1 MSETAPQISEQ
12 TPQIE
17 ADQPPLAVAPKAK
30 GRGPAWLAL
39 LVGLAALGVGG
50 WSAWQLYQQQGQAAQ
65 QLSQVRQVGDVA
77 KQQLEESE
85 NRVAKK
91 LASLPTADQLATQR
105 DLLVSLQ
112 GEQQR
117 LAQSLSGVL
126 GKSREDWRL
135 AEAEHLMRLAMLRL
149 TALQDVDSAEAL
161 VRGADDI
168 LRAQNDPQAFAARGE
183 LIKVLEALRSLPQ
196 VDRSG
201 LFLQLAALRGQVAQL
216 QMLAPEYIL
225 PADVPSA
232 ANASD
237 SSRWE
242 ALWQELSRYVRIDLH
257 ADQDVRPQLAGQSLA
272 QVRLTLALALEQ
284 AQWGALNGE
293 QEVYRQALA
302 SASEV
307 LDSYF
312 DRDNQAVQA
321 MQKRIGELAGQQV
334 VAGMPKLDDAL
345 STLQA
350 YLKRREA
357 AELLP
362 EAESV
367 PEPEVEIE
375 SDAVEEG
382 GQ

>member
-1 MSETAPQISEQ
+1 MSETTEQ
-12 TPQIE
+12 NSTPQLA
-17 ADQPPLAVAPKAK
+17 ADSPAKVAVAKSK

-39 LVGLAALGVGG
+39 LVGLAGLGAGG
-50 WSAWQLYQQQGQAAQ
+50 WSAWQLHQQQGQAANQLAQLQ
-65 QLSQVRQVGDVA
+65 QAGEAAQARLEAGEAHVA
-77 KQQLEESE
+77 K
-85 NRVAKK
+85 R
-91 LASLPTADQLATQR
+91 LAGLPTAAELATQR

-135 AEAEHLMRLAMLRL
+135 AEAEHLLRLAMLRL
-149 TALQDVDSAEAL
+149 SALQDVDSAIAL
-161 VRGADDI
+161 VQGADDI

-183 LIKVLEALRSLPQ
+183 LIRVLEALRSLPQ

-201 LFLQLAALRGQVAQL
+201 LFLQLAALREQVAGL
-216 QMLAPEYIL
+216 QMLAPEYLL
-225 PADVPSA
+225 PDEVPA
-232 ANASD
+232 AVSVSD
-237 SSRWE
+237 SSRWAE
-242 ALWQELSRYVRIDLH
+242 LWQQLSRYVRIDLH

-293 QEVYRQALA
+293 QEVYRRALA
-302 SASEV
+302 AAGEV
-307 LDSYF
+307 LGDYF
-312 DRDNQAVQA
+312 DRDNRAVQA
-321 MQKRIGELAGQQV
+321 MRKRIGELAEQRV

-345 STLQA
+345 GTLQA
-350 YLKRREA
+350 YLKRREV

-362 EAESV
+362 EGE
-367 PEPEVEIE
+367 
-375 SDAVEEG
+375 AVEEG

>member
-1 MSETAPQISEQ
+1 MSETAPQISEP
-12 TPQIE
+12 TPQPAAE
-17 ADQPPLAVAPKAK
+17 QPSAAKAK

-39 LVGLAALGVGG
+39 LVGLAGLGAGA
-50 WSAWQLYQQQGQAAQ
+50 WSAWQLHQQQGQAAA
-65 QLSQVRQVGDVA
+65 QLAQFQQVGEAAQARLQASEEHVA
-77 KQQLEESE
+77 K
-85 NRVAKK
+85 R
-91 LASLPTADQLATQR
+91 LAGLPTADELATQR

-117 LAQSLSGVL
+117 LAQSLSGLL

-135 AEAEHLMRLAMLRL
+135 AEAEHLLRLAMLRL
-149 TALQDVDSAEAL
+149 SALQDVDSAIAL
-161 VRGADDI
+161 VQGADDI

-201 LFLQLAALRGQVAQL
+201 LFLQLAALREQVAGLQL
-216 QMLAPEYIL
+216 LAPEYIV
-225 PADVPSA
+225 PAEVPSSVTV
-232 ANASD
+232 SD
-237 SSRWE
+237 SSRWQ
-242 ALWQELSRYVRIDLH
+242 ALWEQLSRYVRLDLH

-293 QEVYRQALA
+293 PEVYRQALA
-302 SASEV
+302 AAAEV
-307 LDSYF
+307 LDTYF

-321 MQKRIGELAGQQV
+321 LRKRVDELAGQSV
-334 VAGMPKLDDAL
+334 VAGVPPLDDAL
-345 STLQA
+345 NTLQA

-357 AELLP
+357 VELLP
-362 EAESV
+362 E
-367 PEPEVEIE
+367 
-375 SDAVEEG
+375 AVEEG

>member
-1 MSETAPQISEQ
+1 MSETAPQISEP
-12 TPQIE
+12 TPQPAAE
-17 ADQPPLAVAPKAK
+17 QPSAAKAK

-39 LVGLAALGVGG
+39 LVGLAGLGAGA
-50 WSAWQLYQQQGQAAQ
+50 WSAWQLHQQQGQAAA
-65 QLSQVRQVGDVA
+65 QLAQFQQVGEAAQARLQASEEHVA
-77 KQQLEESE
+77 K
-85 NRVAKK
+85 R
-91 LASLPTADQLATQR
+91 LAGLPTADELATQR

-117 LAQSLSGVL
+117 LAQSLSGLL

-135 AEAEHLMRLAMLRL
+135 AEAEHLLRLAMLRL
-149 TALQDVDSAEAL
+149 SALQDVDSAIAL
-161 VRGADDI
+161 VQGADDI

-201 LFLQLAALRGQVAQL
+201 LFLQLAALREQVAGLQL
-216 QMLAPEYIL
+216 LAPEYIV
-225 PADVPSA
+225 PAEVPSSVTV
-232 ANASD
+232 SD
-237 SSRWE
+237 SSRWQE
-242 ALWQELSRYVRIDLH
+242 LWEQLSRYVRLDLH

-293 QEVYRQALA
+293 PEVYRQALA
-302 SASEV
+302 AAAEV
-307 LDSYF
+307 LDTYF

-321 MQKRIGELAGQQV
+321 LRKRVDELAGQSV
-334 VAGMPKLDDAL
+334 VAGVPPLDDAL
-345 STLQA
+345 NTLQA

-362 EAESV
+362 EA
-367 PEPEVEIE
+367 
-375 SDAVEEG
+375 VEEG